1 MKRIALLIPTLA
13 AALLIN
19 AAPSLSDEGI
29 SMSGQEN
36 INMQKDDCL
45 LVALNCPDNVDT
57 LQQRI
62 DKLQAEINKG
72 TAVYTN
78 DELEILSRKLNDTRE
93 NQRDLIERY

>member
-1 MKRIALLIPTLA
+1 MRRIAIMIPTLA
-13 AALLIN
+13 AAIMIN
-19 AAPSLSDEGI
+19 AIPVLAEEGTP
-29 SMSGQEN
+29 MSGQE
-36 INMQKDDCL
+36 QAATQRDECL

-78 DELEILSRKLNDTRE
+78 DELDKLNKKLKDAYDE
-93 NQRDLIERY
+93 YIDLTERP